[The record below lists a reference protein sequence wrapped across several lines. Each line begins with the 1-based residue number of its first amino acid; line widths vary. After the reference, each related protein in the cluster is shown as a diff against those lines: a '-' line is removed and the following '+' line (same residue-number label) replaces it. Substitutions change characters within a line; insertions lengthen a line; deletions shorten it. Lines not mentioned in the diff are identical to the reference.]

1 MKKIFFSQIAMLCCM
16 VICFI
21 SCKAT
26 SSLEPIRNE
35 LSAIAQQTD
44 AEVGIAVIGSNGDT
58 LTVNNDVHYPMMSV
72 FKFHQALAVADYLR
86 QNDLP
91 LDTTLHIT
99 RADQPEGTWSPLRD
113 NRKEAEF
120 DISIADLLVYTL
132 QQSDNNAC
140 DILFKLRSPAETDQY
155 VRSLGIEDF
164 NISYNEKDMSANHQ
178 LSYDNWTTP
187 YAAASLLRKFIE
199 SDIIAE
205 PYFSFIKETM
215 SNCETGLMRLPAPLK
230 DTGATI
236 AHKTGSGYT
245 ENGRISG
252 TNDLG
257 YITLPNG
264 KSYYIAVFIKDSAHS
279 QEDTEKIIANIS
291 EIVYNHFNK

>member
-1 MKKIFFSQIAMLCCM
+1 MHGIYAATNAPCAKLLVVIYDCGE
-16 VICFI
+16 ICF
-21 SCKAT
+21 KRRAAYQ
-26 SSLEPIRNE
+26 PAVYVG
-35 LSAIAQQTD
+35 LS
-44 AEVGIAVIGSNGDT
+44 
-58 LTVNNDVHYPMMSV
+58 
-72 FKFHQALAVADYLR
+72 HQALAVADYLR
-86 QNDLP
+86 HNNLP

-99 RADQPEGTWSPLRD
+99 RADLPEGTWSPLRD

-155 VRSLGIEDF
+155 IRSLGIEDF
-164 NISYNEKDMSANHQ
+164 NISYNERDMGTNHQ

-187 YAAASLLRKFIE
+187 YAATSLLRKFIE

-215 SNCETGLMRLPAPLK
+215 SNCE
-230 DTGATI
+230 TGATI

-264 KSYYIAVFIKDSAHS
+264 ESYYIAVFIKDSAHS